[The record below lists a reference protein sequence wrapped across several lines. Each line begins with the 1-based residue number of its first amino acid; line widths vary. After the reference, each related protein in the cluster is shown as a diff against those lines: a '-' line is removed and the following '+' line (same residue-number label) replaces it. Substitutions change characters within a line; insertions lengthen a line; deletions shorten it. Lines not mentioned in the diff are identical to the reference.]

1 MLPGVICRPFK
12 NPSSIFSSLSW
23 YTWHRT
29 RTPIRHDSYLDSAP
43 VLFFLILTTE
53 LLVSSLPVRLLR
65 GYIAQKHQWWCHAD
79 PGGDVFLLSSRNH
92 THPRYILHHRSQP
105 DQQQHSLPPLH
116 TTQWTSPGLSHAG
129 SHTFWSGVAGVKDSS
144 RGFLCDLHCIITSYI
159 AQLYAAESRDNDTDT
174 HTHARTQHTAVYLY
188 QHRYPWLW
196 ETDQCHWSLRLR
208 KIVTHTVQRWLLHM
222 YTAYR
227 QIKQC
232 VALHS
237 SHRQALLHNNTLIMY
252 LLYLPCYFC
261 MKGTLV

>member
-1 MLPGVICRPFK
+1 MIYLTANADANTPWFLPG
-12 NPSSIFSSLSW
+12 FSSC
-23 YTWHRT
+23 
-29 RTPIRHDSYLDSAP
+29 
-43 VLFFLILTTE
+43 VVFLILTTE
-53 LLVSSLPVRLLR
+53 LLVSSLPVWLLR

-79 PGGDVFLLSSRNH
+79 PGGNVFLLSSRNH

-116 TTQWTSPGLSHAG
+116 ATQWTSPGLSHAG
-129 SHTFWSGVAGVKDSS
+129 SHTSWSGVAGVKDSS

-159 AQLYAAESRDNDTDT
+159 AQLYTAESRDNDTDT
-174 HTHARTQHTAVYLY
+174 HTHAHTHTAYCGVPVPAQVSMVMRDRSMPLIPAP
-188 QHRYPWLW
+188 QDD
-196 ETDQCHWSLRLR
+196 T
-208 KIVTHTVQRWLLHM
+208 VTRTAQRWLLHM

-237 SHRQALLHNNTLIMY
+237 SHRQALLHNNNLIMY

-261 MKGTLV
+261 MKGTSV